1 MKRSKLLMVIVA
13 TLIATGSTGCTSQ
26 RVQYQILPLPL
37 PERPLLPAISA
48 DELQCLSDETYSK
61 LAERNRLRRQYA
73 EQLETIIT
81 STHGQ
86 H

>member
-1 MKRSKLLMVIVA
+1 MKRSKLLMAIVA
-13 TLIATGSTGCTSQ
+13 TLIITGNTGCTSQ
-26 RVQYQILPLPL
+26 RVQYQILPLLL
-37 PERPLLPAISA
+37 PERPLLPAIST
-48 DELQCLSDETYSK
+48 DELQCLSDATYIK